1 MNARRRS
8 AQGGGA
14 LEQRGSPMTPQVLAE
29 GQERPQWH
37 RRARGTRTLV
47 PEAMVE
53 QRDRLYRSAWALR
66 GSHKYAEDLP
76 TRTTRAF
83 CRSRA
88 CCTAM
93 TSATWC
99 ECSETLTSAHV
110 GGRPTPAKDHG
121 TRGLRYSGPSH
132 RYSARTS
139 VRGAG
144 SERRDR
150 DAAPSCSGSR
160 SWP

>member
-29 GQERPQWH
+29 GQERPRWH

-66 GSHKYAEDLP
+66 GSHKYAEDLAHE
-76 TRTTRAF
+76 TTQAF
-83 CRSRA
+83 CICRA

-93 TSATWC
+93 TVSTTWC
-99 ECSETLTSAHV
+99 ECSETPTSAHV
-110 GGRPTPAKDHG
+110 DRRPTPAKDHG
-121 TRGLRYSGPSH
+121 TRGHRYSGPRQ
-132 RYSARTS
+132 RYSARTR

-144 SERRDR
+144 SV
-150 DAAPSCSGSR
+150 
-160 SWP
+160 